1 MNVKKAQE
9 SMQTEYRKEIT
20 MVKEGISDD
29 EARDELEKRSK
40 KVTEEDLGKVLKNRS
55 KIEQLV
61 AGHGPLKRFVDDI
74 RILISMVKDYYSG
87 AYREIPWWAISA
99 VVAALLYVLSPID
112 LIPDVIP
119 VIGFIDDAAVVGV
132 CLALIEHQLM
142 NYQAWKN
149 S

>member
-1 MNVKKAQE
+1 
-9 SMQTEYRKEIT
+9 
-20 MVKEGISDD
+20 
-29 EARDELEKRSK
+29 
-40 KVTEEDLGKVLKNRS
+40 
-55 KIEQLV
+55 
-61 AGHGPLKRFVDDI
+61 LKRFVDDI